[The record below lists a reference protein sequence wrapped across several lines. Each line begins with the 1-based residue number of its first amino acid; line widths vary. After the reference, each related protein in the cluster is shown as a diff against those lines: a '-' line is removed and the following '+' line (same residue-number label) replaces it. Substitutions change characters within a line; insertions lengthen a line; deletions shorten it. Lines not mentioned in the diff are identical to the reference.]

1 MQLTLTATSE
11 DRGARIDAWLA
22 AHVEGLTRSA
32 AAKLLESGG
41 VAVSWNR

>member
-1 MQLTLTATSE
+1 MMQLTLTATSE

-32 AAKLLESGG
+32 APT
-41 VAVSWNR
+41 AVLH

>member
-11 DRGARIDAWLA
+11 DRGVRIDAWLA

-41 VAVSWNR
+41 VAETA